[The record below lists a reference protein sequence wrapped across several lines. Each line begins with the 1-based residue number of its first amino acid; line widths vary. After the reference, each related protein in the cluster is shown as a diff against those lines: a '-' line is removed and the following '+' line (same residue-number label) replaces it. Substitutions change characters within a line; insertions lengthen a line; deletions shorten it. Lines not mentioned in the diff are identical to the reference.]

1 MMMNPRGSNESGSR
15 LKQGKTGFQCEVLSV
30 PENDKGK
37 KPKKKKKKQKKK
49 KKSKI
54 ENLTLMGATQQAHDS
69 LCTHT
74 HTGHQYEN
82 QT

>member
-1 MMMNPRGSNESGSR
+1 MKAAVDWNKAKLDS
-15 LKQGKTGFQCEVLSV
+15 SV
-30 PENDKGK
+30 KFCQYRKMTKEKNQK
-37 KPKKKKKKQKKK
+37 KKK

-74 HTGHQYEN
+74 QVTNMKMKPEPEGVFWPKQV
-82 QT
+82 

>member
-37 KPKKKKKKQKKK
+37 KPKKKKKK
-49 KKSKI
+49 SKI